1 VEKTINQVFADQ
13 AEKYGPRLAVAK
25 KINGRWEKATW
36 QEYYARARATG
47 LGLLSL
53 GVAPGDRVGVIS
65 DNRLEWLYMDMGVMG
80 IGASLVPIH
89 ASLDPEE
96 INFILNDAGVKVLVV
111 DNQERLRKAL
121 AARDTCPALI
131 KVILIEYGPDPIWPE
146 IVMPF
151 SRLQQL
157 GAARHEGDPT
167 LFIKLSQAVSPAD
180 VATIVYTS
188 GTTGLPKGALISHKN
203 IMAVIQALA
212 DVQPPYALESDVTVP
227 FLPLSHVFERVA
239 GHFYG
244 MYVGITSW
252 YAEGIE
258 NLVRDI
264 QEIRPTVILA
274 VPRICEKIYQRILL
288 KVGGQAKWR
297 QRFFWWAKGV
307 GDEVSQHLEG
317 RKKLPLALRLK
328 FRLAYMIVFRPLR
341 KALGGRVRWMVVSG
355 APTVVEILRFF
366 HAAGI
371 LIIEGYGLTESTAP
385 ATLSRM
391 DDYQLGTAGRPL
403 PGLELHLAPDG
414 EILIKGD
421 TVCQGYWN
429 KPEETRNLITEDGF
443 LRTGD
448 IGGWTTE
455 GYLTIVDRKKEMIV
469 TSTGKLISPQKIE
482 NRFLS
487 DPLFNQV
494 VVLGEGRPYLTA
506 LLNLNLEQAV
516 ALAQD
521 RKISFDQPQD
531 LLNSEIFCS
540 LVDERVASVN
550 HRLARFETI
559 KAYTILKNELSR
571 DGGELTVSLKVKRK
585 IIDDKFKMQI
595 EAMYAGEQEKKGTA
609 SHGLQCRRLSR
620 ALP

>member
-1 VEKTINQVFADQ
+1 
-13 AEKYGPRLAVAK
+13 
-25 KINGRWEKATW
+25 
-36 QEYYARARATG
+36 
-47 LGLLSL
+47 
-53 GVAPGDRVGVIS
+53 
-65 DNRLEWLYMDMGVMG
+65 
-80 IGASLVPIH
+80 
-89 ASLDPEE
+89 
-96 INFILNDAGVKVLVV
+96 
-111 DNQERLRKAL
+111 
-121 AARDTCPALI
+121 
-131 KVILIEYGPDPIWPE
+131 
-146 IVMPF
+146 
-151 SRLQQL
+151 
-157 GAARHEGDPT
+157 
-167 LFIKLSQAVSPAD
+167 
-180 VATIVYTS
+180 
-188 GTTGLPKGALISHKN
+188 
-203 IMAVIQALA
+203 
-212 DVQPPYALESDVTVP
+212 
-227 FLPLSHVFERVA
+227 
-239 GHFYG
+239 
-244 MYVGITSW
+244 
-252 YAEGIE
+252 
-258 NLVRDI
+258 
-264 QEIRPTVILA
+264 
-274 VPRICEKIYQRILL
+274 
-288 KVGGQAKWR
+288 
-297 QRFFWWAKGV
+297 
-307 GDEVSQHLEG
+307 
-317 RKKLPLALRLK
+317 
-328 FRLAYMIVFRPLR
+328 
-341 KALGGRVRWMVVSG
+341 MVVSG

-366 HAAGI
+366 HAANI

-429 KPEETRNLITEDGF
+429 KPGETRNLITEDGF

-494 VVLGEGRPYLTA
+494 VVLGEGQPYLTA
-506 LLNLNLEQAV
+506 LVNLNLEQAV
-516 ALAQD
+516 ALSQD

-531 LLNSEIFCS
+531 LLDSEIFCS

-585 IIDDKFKMQI
+585 IVDDKFKMQI

>member
-1 VEKTINQVFADQ
+1 MEKTINQVFADR
-13 AEKYGPRLAVAK
+13 AEKYGVRLAVAK

-47 LGLLSL
+47 LGLLSFN
-53 GVAPGDRVGVIS
+53 VAPGDRVGVMS
-65 DNRLEWLYMDMGVMG
+65 DNRLEWLYTDMGVMG
-80 IGASLVPIH
+80 IGACLVPIH

-96 INFILNDAGVKVLVV
+96 AAYVLRDAGVKVLVV
-111 DNQERLRKAL
+111 DHQERLSKAL
-121 AARDTCPALI
+121 AAAGVCPALI
-131 KVILIEYGPDPIWPE
+131 KIILIEDSPDQVWPE

-151 SRLQQL
+151 SRLQEL
-157 GAARHEGDPT
+157 GKTRHESNPA
-167 LFIKLSQAVSPAD
+167 LFLKLSQSVSPAD

-188 GTTGLPKGALISHKN
+188 GTTGLPKGVVISHRN

-212 DVQPPYALESDVTVP
+212 GIRPAYALERDVTVP

-252 YAEGIE
+252 YAEGLE
-258 NLVRDI
+258 NLVKDI
-264 QEIRPTVILA
+264 QEIKPTVILA

-288 KVGGQAKWR
+288 KVGEQAEWR
-297 QRFFWWAKGV
+297 QRVFRWAKGV
-307 GDEVSQHLEG
+307 GDEVSRHLEG
-317 RKKLPLALRLK
+317 RKKSPLALRLE
-328 FRLAYMIVFRPLR
+328 FGLAYMIVFRSLH

-371 LIIEGYGLTESTAP
+371 MIIEGYGLTESTAP
-385 ATLSRM
+385 ATLSRL

-403 PGLELHLAPDG
+403 PGLEFQLAPDG

-429 KPEETRNLITEDGF
+429 MPEETSQLITEDHY

-448 IGGWTTE
+448 IGAWTTE
-455 GYLTIVDRKKEMIV
+455 GYLTIVDRKKEIIL
-469 TSTGKLISPQKIE
+469 TSTGKLISPQKVE

-506 LLNLNLEQAV
+506 LVNLNLEQAV

-531 LLNSEIFCS
+531 LLNSEFFCS

-571 DGGELTVSLKVKRK
+571 EGGELTVSLKVKRK
-585 IIDDKFKMQI
+585 IIHDKFKMHI
-595 EAMYAGEQEKKGTA
+595 EAMYAGEQEKKGMA
-609 SHGLQCRRLSR
+609 SQGLEYRRLPR

>member
-1 VEKTINQVFADQ
+1 MKKTINQVFADQ
-13 AEKYGPRLAVAK
+13 AEKYGGRLAVAK
-25 KINGRWEKATW
+25 KIRGHWEKASW
-36 QEYYARARATG
+36 QKYYSMARAAG

-53 GVAPGDRVGVIS
+53 GVGPGDRVGVMS
-65 DNRLEWLYMDMGVMG
+65 DNRLEWLYTDMGVIG
-80 IGASLVPIH
+80 IGACLVPIH
-89 ASLDPEE
+89 ATLDVEE
-96 INFILNDAGVKVLVV
+96 INYILNDAGVKILVV

-121 AARDTCPALI
+121 AAADACAALI
-131 KVILIEYGPDPIWPE
+131 KIILIEDSLDQAWPE
-146 IVMPF
+146 NVMPF
-151 SRLQQL
+151 NRLQEL
-157 GAARHEGDPT
+157 GKVRHEGDPT
-167 LFIKLSQAVSPAD
+167 LFFKLSEAVTPAD

-212 DVQPPYALESDVTVP
+212 SIQPAYALESDVTVP

-244 MYVGITSW
+244 MYIGITSW
-252 YAEGIE
+252 YADGIE
-258 NLVRDI
+258 TLVRDV
-264 QEIRPTVILA
+264 QEVRPTVILA

-288 KVGGQAKWR
+288 KLSEQAKWR
-297 QRFFWWAKGV
+297 QTLFWWAKGV
-307 GDEVSQHLEG
+307 GDEVSRCREG
-317 RKKLPLALRLK
+317 RKRLPLALRLK
-328 FRLAYMIVFRPLR
+328 FGLAHAVVFRPLR

-371 LIIEGYGLTESTAP
+371 MIIEGYGLTESTAP
-385 ATLSRM
+385 ATLSRL
-391 DDYQLGTAGRPL
+391 DDYQLGTAGKPL
-403 PGLELHLAPDG
+403 PALELRLAADG

-429 KPEETRNLITEDGF
+429 KSEESGNLMTEDGY

-448 IGGWTTE
+448 IGAWTKE

-469 TSTGKLISPQKIE
+469 TSTGKLISPQKVE

-494 VVLGEGRPYLTA
+494 VILGEGRPYLTA
-506 LLNLNLEQAV
+506 LVNINLEQAV
-516 ALAQD
+516 PLAQG
-521 RKISFDQPQD
+521 RRISLDQPQD
-531 LLNSEIFCS
+531 LLNSESFCS
-540 LVDERVASVN
+540 LVDERVAGVN
-550 HRLARFETI
+550 GRLARFETI
-559 KAYTILKNELSR
+559 KAYTILENELSR

-585 IIDDKFKMQI
+585 IIDDKFRPQI
-595 EAMYAGEQEKKGTA
+595 EAMYSGDQDRKDKACHDIRCRK
-609 SHGLQCRRLSR
+609 LQP